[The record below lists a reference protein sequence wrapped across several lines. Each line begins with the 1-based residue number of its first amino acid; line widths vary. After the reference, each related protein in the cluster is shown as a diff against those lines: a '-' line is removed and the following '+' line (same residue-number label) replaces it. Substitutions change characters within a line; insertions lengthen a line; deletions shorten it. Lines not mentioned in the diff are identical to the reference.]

1 MNSLVV
7 INPNSSQAHLAIVPM
22 PALAP
27 AQNDVTVFVI
37 V

>member
-7 INPNSSQAHLAIVPM
+7 INPNSSQAHLGIVPM
-22 PALAP
+22 PALAA
-27 AQNDVTVFVI
+27 AQNDVSGIVI

>member
-7 INPNSSQAHLAIVPM
+7 INPNSFQAHLAIVPM
-22 PALAP
+22 PALA
-27 AQNDVTVFVI
+27 AARNDVKGIVI